1 MKIIAQIGYRKISNH
16 SREGQLVQVWVND
29 VECSWTTLK
38 EGGRY
43 ITSRA
48 ESAKGVLWYLW
59 QGSVSTEDTVRLS
72 VKTSIAKIGTDEKRT
87 FDALYA
93 VRENASVRE
102 IVVPGVGHRGYPL
115 LKGRLVEI
123 ASVSEQDK
131 RAAELEDFMEQEDF

>member
-1 MKIIAQIGYRKISNH
+1 MKIIAQIGYRKISNR
-16 SREGQLVQVWVND
+16 SRDGQLVQVWVND
-29 VECSWTTLK
+29 IECSWATLK

-43 ITSRA
+43 ITPKT

-59 QGSVSTEDTVRLS
+59 QGQVGNEDTIRLS
-72 VKTSIAKIGTDEKRT
+72 VKTSIAKVGTDEKRT
-87 FDALYA
+87 FDVLYA
-93 VRENASVRE
+93 VRENVAVRE

-131 RAAELEDFMEQEDF
+131 RAADLEEFMEQEDF

>member
-1 MKIIAQIGYRKISNH
+1 MKVIVQIGYRKISNH
-16 SREGQLVQVWVND
+16 SREGQLVQAWVND
-29 VECSWTTLK
+29 AECSWATLK

-48 ESAKGVLWYLW
+48 ESSKGVLWYLW
-59 QGSVSTEDTVRLS
+59 QGEVGQEDTVRIS
-72 VKTSIAKIGTDEKRT
+72 VKTSLAKIGTDEKRT

-93 VRENASVRE
+93 VREGAAVRE
-102 IVVPGVGHRGYPL
+102 IVIPGVGHRGYPL

-131 RAAELEDFMEQEDF
+131 RVAELDDFMEQDF